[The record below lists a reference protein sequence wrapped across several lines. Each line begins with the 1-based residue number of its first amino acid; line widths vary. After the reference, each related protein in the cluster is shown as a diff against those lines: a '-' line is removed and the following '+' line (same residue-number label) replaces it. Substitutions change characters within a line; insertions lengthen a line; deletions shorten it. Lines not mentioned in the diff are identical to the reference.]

1 MDTTDCGPDQN
12 SRKRKILARIHDQ
25 QLQAGLCNV
34 IYLPS
39 ACLLHQYHL
48 ICDTGLKYIDAC
60 LSSSTFFSPGEN
72 DLKKYF
78 ASLAAISNTWRE
90 KAAQIIS
97 EWEKTFGPSKQ
108 GRQFPQHVLQGRW
121 GSVDNAEKFYL
132 SRGREQIQSVLLKA
146 ISKHIKADKSGKD
159 KDKGKDK
166 DSNQVLDGDKGTVA
180 LADLDETNMY
190 RIKLSKWFATTFQ
203 ALKSSVFWYLLEVSH
218 KIRSPLRHFLYFTQ
232 KYSTPRNSQHILLLL
247 VEKIEEFQKEWL
259 FLALHAPTWIQK
271 ALDDSTCSKLGNEV
285 QAKLKMLAC
294 KLLLKTGSAFDARIL
309 QRLTKHPGL

>member
-1 MDTTDCGPDQN
+1 MIN
-12 SRKRKILARIHDQ
+12 NYKLACATSFTFRAPAYSIK
-25 QLQAGLCNV
+25 
-34 IYLPS
+34 
-39 ACLLHQYHL
+39 YHL

-132 SRGREQIQSVLLKA
+132 SRGREQIQSVLLKV

-180 LADLDETNMY
+180 LADLDETKHVPDQIEQM
-190 RIKLSKWFATTFQ
+190 
-203 ALKSSVFWYLLEVSH
+203 VCH
-218 KIRSPLRHFLYFTQ
+218 KPFRH
-232 KYSTPRNSQHILLLL
+232 
-247 VEKIEEFQKEWL
+247 
-259 FLALHAPTWIQK
+259 
-271 ALDDSTCSKLGNEV
+271 
-285 QAKLKMLAC
+285 
-294 KLLLKTGSAFDARIL
+294 
-309 QRLTKHPGL
+309 